1 MGHQDREAASEIAGY
16 RQYQRMIW
24 QTIRAQYS
32 DMLADGKLGGLNDDA
47 ARKAAAMGVRG
58 DIRALMSELLTRSP
72 IPALVAFL
80 DVGRDWGDAGERL
93 LEQNN
98 AVLRLIDQAYPQT
111 TWTTHGGVD
120 RQTADDDARWSAW
133 THAWVEAFAATGVTA
148 QQALSGEAARPHEL
162 ATEEDLSSLRR
173 WAPWLVS
180 AAAIL
185 GATTVVVAVTRE

>member
-1 MGHQDREAASEIAGY
+1 MGHEDREVAPEIVGY

-32 DMLADGKLGGLNDDA
+32 DVVACGKLGGLDDDA
-47 ARKAAAMGVRG
+47 ARKAAVRAVRG
-58 DIRALMSELLTRSP
+58 DIRAFMSEMLTRAP
-72 IPALVAFL
+72 IPALVGFL
-80 DVGRDWGDAGERL
+80 EVGRDWGDAGERL
-93 LEQNN
+93 LEQSD
-98 AVLRLIDQAYPQT
+98 AVLQLIDQAYPQT
-111 TWTTHGGVD
+111 TWTTLGGVD
-120 RQTADDDARWSAW
+120 RQTADDDARWPAW
-133 THAWVEAFAATGVTA
+133 THTWVEAFAATGTAA
-148 QQALSGEAARPHEL
+148 QQALSGEPAQRHEL

>member
-1 MGHQDREAASEIAGY
+1 MGHEDREAAPEIAGY

-32 DMLADGKLGGLNDDA
+32 DVLADAKLGGLDDDA
-47 ARKAAAMGVRG
+47 ARRGAARAVRG
-58 DIRALMSELLTRSP
+58 DIRALMSELLTRAP

-80 DVGRDWGDAGERL
+80 EVGRDWGDAGERL
-93 LEQNN
+93 LEQSD
-98 AVLRLIDQAYPQT
+98 AVLRLIDKAYPQT
-111 TWTTHGGVD
+111 TWTTLGGVD
-120 RQTADDDARWSAW
+120 RQTADDDARWPVW
-133 THAWVEAFAATGVTA
+133 THAWVETFAATGRAA
-148 QQALSGEAARPHEL
+148 QQVLSGEPAQRHEL
-162 ATEEDLSSLRR
+162 ATEEDLSALRR